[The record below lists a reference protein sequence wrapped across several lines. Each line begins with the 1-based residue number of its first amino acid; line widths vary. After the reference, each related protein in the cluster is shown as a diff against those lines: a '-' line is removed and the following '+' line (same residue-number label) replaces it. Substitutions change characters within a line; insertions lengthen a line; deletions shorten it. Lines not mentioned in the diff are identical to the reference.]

1 MAPLEG
7 LPGSLLDPEGIGAAP
22 HSSILPAAFSGILP
36 MSAYVKL
43 EDKLREITRLREIQ
57 AISGW
62 DEACMMPSGGG
73 AGRGQALA
81 TLTSVIH
88 ERLCDPEIGELLN
101 TARGDGALDDWQSAN
116 LSNIEREYVEATA
129 IPADLVRA
137 TRLATVN
144 CEQAWRQ
151 ARAANDF
158 QAIRP
163 LLEEV
168 VSLEKQTAEAL
179 GDVMGL
185 EPYDALLDSYE
196 PELRVRDID
205 PVFDDLKQFLPAFLD
220 KALAAQAPAQPMT
233 GPFPI
238 EAQRALCE
246 ETMSVLGFDFD
257 RGRFDVSHH
266 PFCGGVPDD
275 TRITTRYH
283 DEGFLESFMAI
294 CHETGHALYQQG
306 LPVDWREQPVGD
318 SLGAA
323 VHESQSLLMELQ
335 VCRGRAFI
343 EFAAPMIRRH
353 FGRDE
358 RDEVWSADNLY
369 RNATRVERGFIRV
382 DADEITY
389 PLHVILR
396 YELEQ
401 ALLDGSLAVRDLPEA
416 WDTAMQC
423 YLGLSTAGNDADGCM
438 QDVHWYAGL
447 FGYFPTYTLGALGAA
462 QWFDA
467 AERAIA
473 NLSSE
478 IRAGNLEPLLAWLR
492 ANVHGRGRQT
502 TMQNLF
508 EEVTGSRLDAG
519 FYKQHLQDRYLN

>member
-1 MAPLEG
+1 M
-7 LPGSLLDPEGIGAAP
+7 
-22 HSSILPAAFSGILP
+22 SS
-36 MSAYVKL
+36 MSAYAKL
-43 EDKLREITRLREIQ
+43 EAKFSEISRLREIQ

-101 TARGDGALDDWQSAN
+101 TARADGTGLDDWQSAN
-116 LSNIEREYVEATA
+116 LGNIEREYVEATA
-129 IPADLVRA
+129 VPADLVRA
-137 TRLATVN
+137 TRLATLN

-158 QAIRP
+158 EAIRP

-168 VSLEKQTAEAL
+168 VSLERQTGEAL
-179 GDVMGL
+179 GDAMGL
-185 EPYDALLDSYE
+185 APYDALLDTYE
-196 PELRVRDID
+196 PELRIKDIE
-205 PVFDDLKQFLPAFLD
+205 PVFADLKHFLPEFLERV
-220 KALAAQAPAQPMT
+220 LASKLPTEPLS
-233 GPFPI
+233 GPFPVA
-238 EAQRALCE
+238 AQRSLCE
-246 ETMSVLGFDFD
+246 ETMGVLGFDFE

-283 DEGFLESFMAI
+283 EEGFLESFMAI

-306 LPVDWREQPVGD
+306 LPVGWREQPVGD

-323 VHESQSLLMELQ
+323 IHESQSLLMELQ
-335 VCRGRAFI
+335 VCRSREFI
-343 EFAAPMIRRH
+343 DFAAPMIRRH
-353 FGRDE
+353 FE
-358 RDEVWSADNLY
+358 RDESDPAWSAANLH
-369 RNATRVERGFIRV
+369 RAVTQVQRGFIRV

-396 YELEQ
+396 FELEQ
-401 ALLDGSLAVRDLPEA
+401 SLLAGSLAVRDLPEA
-416 WDTAMQC
+416 WNEAMQN
-423 YLGLSTAGNDADGCM
+423 YLGLSTLGNDADGCM

-462 QWFDA
+462 QWMA
-467 AERAIA
+467 AARQELDDLTGQIA
-473 NLSSE
+473 RGDLQ
-478 IRAGNLEPLLAWLR
+478 PLLGWLR
-492 ANVHGRGRQT
+492 ARVHGRGRQT
-502 TMQNLF
+502 TMQGLF
-508 EEVTGSRLDAG
+508 EEVTGSKLDAA
-519 FYKQHLQDRYLN
+519 FFKQHLEARYL

>member
-1 MAPLEG
+1 MT
-7 LPGSLLDPEGIGAAP
+7 
-22 HSSILPAAFSGILP
+22 
-36 MSAYVKL
+36 AYAKL
-43 EDKLREITRLREIQ
+43 ETKIREITRLREIE

-73 AGRGQALA
+73 AGRSQALA
-81 TLTSVIH
+81 TLTSMIH

-101 TARGDGALDDWQSAN
+101 TARADGAILDDWQLAN

-129 IPADLVRA
+129 IPAELVRA
-137 TRLATVN
+137 TRLATLN

-158 QAIRP
+158 QSIRP

-168 VSLEKQTAEAL
+168 VGLERQTSEAL
-179 GDVMGL
+179 GSAMGL
-185 EPYDALLDSYE
+185 APYDALLETYE
-196 PELRVRDID
+196 PELRARDIE
-205 PVFDDLKQFLPAFLD
+205 PVFDDLKQFLPEFLD
-220 KALAAQAPAQPMT
+220 RVLASQHPAEPLT
-233 GPFPI
+233 GPFPV

-246 ETMSVLGFDFD
+246 ETMRVLGFDFE

-283 DEGFLESFMAI
+283 EEGFLESFMAI

-306 LPVDWREQPVGD
+306 LPVGWREQPVGD
-318 SLGAA
+318 ALGAA
-323 VHESQSLLMELQ
+323 IHESQSLLMELQ
-335 VCRGRAFI
+335 VCRSREFI
-343 EFAAPMIRRH
+343 GFAAPMIRKH
-353 FGRDE
+353 FGRD
-358 RDEVWSADNLY
+358 SADSAWTAENLY
-369 RNATRVERGFIRV
+369 RAATTVERGFIRV

-396 YELEQ
+396 FELEQ
-401 ALLDGSLAVRDLPEA
+401 ALLDGSLPVRDLPEA
-416 WDTAMQC
+416 WDDAMQK
-423 YLGLSTAGNDADGCM
+423 YLGVSTRGNDADGCM

-467 AERAIA
+467 ARRDLTDLPAEV
-473 NLSSE
+473 S
-478 IRAGNLEPLLAWLR
+478 AGNLRPLLGWLR
-492 ANVHGRGRQT
+492 EHVHGRGRQT
-502 TMQNLF
+502 TMQSLF
-508 EEVTGSRLDAG
+508 EEVTGSQLDAG
-519 FYKQHLQDRYLN
+519 FFKRHLESRYLS